1 MNPLEELRLFM
12 RVFDGSSFYLC
23 RNGKVITLRIA
34 TGRVAKERK
43 VCMPTTCGQGLAER
57 STLPA
62 KLSALSAAMA
72 DNLEKHQRTLDFTDH
87 NARAE
92 NDAYDAVARALRNA
106 ATELQ
111 AIADRMASYSA
122 LPMPRHDQRAATS
135 ADIRDAFALFVERE
149 VDLSVLL
156 SSLIQQDREMLAQ
169 WDRMAAT

>member
-1 MNPLEELRLFM
+1 MYPLGPVHAGVRRL
-12 RVFDGSSFYLC
+12 VFLS
-23 RNGKVITLRIA
+23 
-34 TGRVAKERK
+34 VAERKGHHASHRDRKGCKERK

-72 DNLEKHQRTLDFTDH
+72 DNLEKRQRTLDFTDH